1 MTRAFQTQQA
11 HMQTA
16 LLLDQAAL
24 PGLFTPRGN
33 KQFAVYLN
41 AYRARLRGALR
52 DNFETLP
59 RLMGDEAFDTLAN
72 VYLSANPSQHYSL
85 RWFGHLLP
93 SFMHA
98 HPGLSLHPA
107 MVDFAQLEWAMRQ
120 AFDSADCPAL
130 GVTDLVHLAG
140 LPVNDWPGLRFS
152 AHTSAELLTLHWA
165 VGPIWQT
172 LSTGEDMVPEPKE
185 QTHTLLVW
193 RQGLQARWRSLDPAQ
208 TDFVR
213 GLMAGLTFADL
224 CAGLTTHLGEAVAAG
239 VAATELRQLIEDGV
253 IHQIQNK

>member
-1 MTRAFQTQQA
+1 M
-11 HMQTA
+11 
-16 LLLDQAAL
+16 
-24 PGLFTPRGN
+24 
-33 KQFAVYLN
+33 
-41 AYRARLRGALR
+41 R

-130 GVTDLVHLAG
+130 GVTDLVRRSRPTRCWSGARACKRAG
-140 LPVNDWPGLRFS
+140 
-152 AHTSAELLTLHWA
+152 AHWTRRRLTS
-165 VGPIWQT
+165 
-172 LSTGEDMVPEPKE
+172 
-185 QTHTLLVW
+185 
-193 RQGLQARWRSLDPAQ
+193 
-208 TDFVR
+208 
-213 GLMAGLTFADL
+213 
-224 CAGLTTHLGEAVAAG
+224 CVA
-239 VAATELRQLIEDGV
+239 
-253 IHQIQNK
+253 